1 MRVSFLVDGFNLYH
15 SVKDVGGVG
24 VRWLDLMS
32 FCKSYLSSISPTAT
46 LNRVQYFSSL
56 ATHLQT
62 YDPDT
67 LNRQR
72 AFISCLKDS
81 GVEVTMGKFKK
92 ITVSSLWFPGN
103 VNFRLQIQRHEEKET
118 DVAIAAH
125 LIEQLADNTCDAAV
139 LVTGDTDQAAGVRVA
154 KRMFPQKE
162 IFILYPVGRKND
174 DLEKLV
180 KEMLV
185 KDTFKAT
192 KRSYS
197 SNQFPDPYKL
207 QDGNLI
213 YKPKGW

>member
-1 MRVSFLVDGFNLYH
+1 M
-15 SVKDVGGVG
+15 
-24 VRWLDLMS
+24 RWLDLIS
-32 FCKSYLSSISPTAT
+32 FCKSHLSSISPTAT
-46 LNRVQYFSSL
+46 LNRVLYFSSL

-62 YDPDT
+62 YDADV

-72 AFISCLKDS
+72 TFISCLKDS

-92 ITVSSLWFPGN
+92 VKMSSLPFPGN
-103 VNFRLQIQRHEEKET
+103 VNVRLQIQRHEEKET

-125 LIEQLADNTCDAAV
+125 LIEQLADSTCDAAV

-154 KRMFPQKE
+154 KRMFPKKE
-162 IFILYPVGRKND
+162 VFFLYPVGRKND

-197 SNQFPDPYKL
+197 SNQFSDPYIL
-207 QDGNLI
+207 RDGTPVS
-213 YKPKGW
+213 KPKGW

>member
-1 MRVSFLVDGFNLYH
+1 
-15 SVKDVGGVG
+15 
-24 VRWLDLMS
+24 
-32 FCKSYLSSISPTAT
+32 
-46 LNRVQYFSSL
+46 
-56 ATHLQT
+56 
-62 YDPDT
+62 
-67 LNRQR
+67 
-72 AFISCLKDS
+72 
-81 GVEVTMGKFKK
+81 
-92 ITVSSLWFPGN
+92 
-103 VNFRLQIQRHEEKET
+103 
-118 DVAIAAH
+118 
-125 LIEQLADNTCDAAV
+125 
-139 LVTGDTDQAAGVRVA
+139 
-154 KRMFPQKE
+154 MFPQKE